1 MHDNKFLTLPIC
13 GHNGAVVG
21 LVDVMDVIHA
31 CGDASHWRS
40 MFDASLEIDESS
52 EMQSSEMQSSATPA
66 PKRNVPVIKA
76 AKSAPMVSSVPSI
89 PGNIPSTL
97 EFQNG
102 VEEDFD
108 DPTLND
114 TLRFEA
120 GSLLSDVKVS

>member
-1 MHDNKFLTLPIC
+1 LDLDLTDSATDALVMMIENRFRHLP
-13 GHNGAVVG
+13 VVG
-21 LVDVMDVIHA
+21 
-31 CGDASHWRS
+31 GDASHWRS

-114 TLRFEA
+114 TLRFDA